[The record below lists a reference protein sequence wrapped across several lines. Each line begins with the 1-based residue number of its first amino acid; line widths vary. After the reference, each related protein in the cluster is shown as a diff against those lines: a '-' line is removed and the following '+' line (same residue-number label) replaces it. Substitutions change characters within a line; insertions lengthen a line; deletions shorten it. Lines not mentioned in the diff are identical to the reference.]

1 MRMAPNLLSPIARII
16 IISAGPSSTQF
27 VCDIVRANHNNFADK
42 IRKQIGHKRE
52 WDRKRAMRINVVLP
66 LLRRTYCEKC
76 QNCNQQR
83 DRPRTICV
91 IVSYSVGKA
100 WNVVIVWYEIDWG
113 NVRSHIKQQRQWEC
127 RPVVRRKSDFC
138 FRRSIFCS
146 VCYFR
151 LATRFPLCG
160 WINRH
165 RWAQSVDCV
174 YVYVA

>member
-27 VCDIVRANHNNFADK
+27 VCDIVRANNNNFADK

-52 WDRKRAMRINVVLP
+52 WDRKRAMRMNVVLP

-113 NVRSHIKQQRQWEC
+113 NVRSHIKQQRQCEY
-127 RPVVRRKSDFC
+127 VGQSSAENV
-138 FRRSIFCS
+138 IFAFVGPFFS
-146 VCYFR
+146 YVCYFG
-151 LATRFPLCG
+151 LTTRFPLCG
-160 WINRH
+160 WINHH
-165 RWAQSVDCV
+165 RYWLNR
-174 YVYVA
+174 